1 VFGVV
6 FELVFGVVFEVV
18 FEVVLGVVLE
28 VVFGVGTNALLIPES
43 RAAFKYASRVYV
55 GSIRD

>member
-6 FELVFGVVFEVV
+6 FELVFGVVFG
-18 FEVVLGVVLE
+18 VVLGVE
-28 VVFGVGTNALLIPES
+28 TNALLIPES